1 MKYETGFKDKY
12 GNRAFDWIKVCKD
25 MKRMIAG
32 KIKFS
37 KALYDVM
44 SSRFTIAH
52 YDRYGWFNTYNGHWD
67 QLAQQIDPAK
77 AVTGDLQLSEEDVN
91 AIYELKAFLKTYHYA
106 TLNEDVSL

>member
-37 KALYDVM
+37 KDLYDVM

-52 YDRYGWFNTYNGHWD
+52 YNRYGWFNTYNGHWD
-67 QLAQQIDPAK
+67 ELAQQISPAR
-77 AVTGDLQLSEEDVN
+77 ALTGDLQLSEEDVA
-91 AIYELKAFLKTYHYA
+91 AIDELKEFLKTYHYA
-106 TLNEDVSL
+106 KLNEDVSL

>member
-25 MKRMIAG
+25 MKRVIAG

-52 YDRYGWFNTYNGHWD
+52 YDRYGWFNTYNGNWD
-67 QLAQQIDPAK
+67 CLAKQIHKHDAC
-77 AVTGDLQLSEEDVN
+77 TGDLTISQEEENALFGLVHFLMVN
-91 AIYELKAFLKTYHYA
+91 ADV
-106 TLNEDVSL
+106 TLNEEVSL

>member
-44 SSRFTIAH
+44 RSRFTIAH
-52 YDRYGWFNTYNGHWD
+52 YDRRGWFNTYNGNWD
-67 QLAQQIDPAK
+67 QLAQEVDPAR
-77 AVTGDLQLSEEDVN
+77 AVTGDLQLTIGEIN
-91 AIYELKAFLKTYHYA
+91 AIYELKAFLNTYHYA
-106 TLNEDVSL
+106 KLNEDVSL

>member
-25 MKRMIAG
+25 MKKVIAG

-52 YDRYGWFNTYNGHWD
+52 YDRYGWFSYYNGHWD
-67 QLAQQIDPAK
+67 QLAQEISPRRA
-77 AVTGDLQLSEEDVN
+77 ATGDLEISEEEVT
-91 AIYELKAFLKTYHYA
+91 AIYELKAFLNTYHYA
-106 TLNEDVSL
+106 KLNEETSL